1 MTQERRLL
9 KTEQE
14 EFIISETLGVLK
26 NSSLKKSLEKLS
38 RISDMSNQIKIPL
51 GKQNNE
57 IIPIIELTIRFH
69 HLHPSYE

>member
-1 MTQERRLL
+1 M

-14 EFIISETLGVLK
+14 EFIISETLGALK
-26 NSSLKKSLEKLS
+26 NSLKKSLEKPS
-38 RISDMSNQIKIPL
+38 RISDMNNQIKIPL

-57 IIPIIELTIRFH
+57 IISIIELTIRFH